1 MSVNL
6 KNRNLISFK
15 NFTKEEIIFLL
26 DLAADFKKAK
36 YSKSEQQKLKGK
48 NIVLIFEKPSTRT
61 RCAFEVAAFD
71 QGANVTYLELSG
83 TGSHM
88 GKKESIEDT
97 ARVLGRYYD
106 GIEFRG
112 YEMDTVEMLA
122 RYSGVVVWNGL
133 TDLNHP
139 TQALADIMTIKE
151 KIKKPLE
158 EVTIAYIGDGRA
170 NTANSLLM
178 LSSIIGME
186 FRIISPTIL
195 YPNED
200 WLDKSKKI
208 AKSSGASIKLTDN
221 ISEGLQGADVIYTDV
236 WVSMGEESLIGE
248 RILLLKD
255 YQVNMDV
262 IKATQNPDVI
272 FLHPLPSFHDTNT
285 TVSKEVYEKHGLKS
299 MEVTD
304 EVFRSRH
311 SVVFDEAENR
321 LHTIKAVLVAT
332 LGD

>member
-6 KNRNLISFK
+6 KNRNLISLEK
-15 NFTKEEIIFLL
+15 FTKEEIIFLL
-26 DLAADFKKAK
+26 DLAADLKKAK
-36 YSKSEQQKLKGK
+36 NFKTEQQKLKGK

-71 QGANVTYLELSG
+71 QGANVTYLGLSG
-83 TGSHM
+83 AGSHM

-112 YEMDTVEMLA
+112 FEMDSVEKLA

-158 EVTIAYIGDGRA
+158 EITIAYIGDGRA

-178 LSSIIGME
+178 ASSIIGME
-186 FRIISPTIL
+186 FRIISPKIL

-208 AKSSGASIKLTDN
+208 TKGSGGSIKLTDD
-221 ISEGLQGADVIYTDV
+221 ILQGLQGADVIYTDV

-255 YQVNMDV
+255 YQVNMDM

-285 TVSKEVYEKHGLKS
+285 TVSQEVYEKHGLES

-332 LGD
+332 LSD